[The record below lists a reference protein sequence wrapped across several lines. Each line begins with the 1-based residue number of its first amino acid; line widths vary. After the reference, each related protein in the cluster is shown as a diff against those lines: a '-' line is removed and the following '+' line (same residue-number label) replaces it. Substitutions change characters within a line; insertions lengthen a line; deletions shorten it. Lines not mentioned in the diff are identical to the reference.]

1 MKRYICNQC
10 IDFEP
15 CFLEVKNDIQ
25 LPTICPYNHANKS
38 GGVKYV
44 KWQELPESDYF
55 EMRGFCKVK
64 SAAETTTA
72 DDTKK
77 EQEQGKFLACESCRY
92 RDGSNLS
99 VCVLCEDYD
108 NNGRPFYFVRD
119 NKKNCDTCYDMN
131 LFEAKKKQET
141 PNKRGK
147 ILLKALDIINGERQD
162 QYGSP
167 EDSFSLI
174 ADYWTT
180 FLKSRDLIPSKGSYH
195 ALKISPKEVSEMMML
210 FKIARMSGQKPSL
223 DNYLDLVGYAGIA
236 ADMIEE
242 DKK

>member
-1 MKRYICNQC
+1 MKYICRAC
-10 IDFEP
+10 EGDEP
-15 CFLEVKNDIQ
+15 CILDLTGESESTIYRI
-25 LPTICPYNHANKS
+25 PTICPWNNKLTT
-38 GGVKYV
+38 

-55 EMRGFCKVK
+55 EMRGFCNVK

-72 DDTKK
+72 DDTQK
-77 EQEQGKFLACESCRY
+77 EQEQGKFLACESCIY

-108 NNGRPFYFVRD
+108 NNGKPFYFVRD

-147 ILLKALDIINGERQD
+147 ILLKAPDIINGERQD

-180 FLKSRDLIPSKGSYH
+180 FLKSRNFIPSNDTTKD
-195 ALKISPKEVSEMMML
+195 LKI
-210 FKIARMSGQKPSL
+210 
-223 DNYLDLVGYAGIA
+223 
-236 ADMIEE
+236 
-242 DKK
+242 